1 MYQPDR
7 SGAPVPAARYA
18 TETVTMSV
26 VAGAVWSQR
35 PQRRIPQL
43 RCMEPPRRSGSAIRA
58 VVGSGEPLYRAGITC
73 VLERAGVDVVAAAG
87 SADDLSRKARAYHPD
102 VAVVDV
108 DMPLA
113 GGVGDCV
120 QAARRIRA
128 LDPRT
133 AVMALSRRADERYA
147 LAVLGE
153 QPEGFGYLLK
163 ARIRDVED
171 FTASVRRV
179 ANGGSAIDPIV
190 VSRLA
195 ARHEDS
201 DPIGDLTA
209 RERQVLVLMAEGRS
223 NSSIARALVV
233 TIAAVERHIT
243 SIFVKLGLP
252 PDPDDHRRV
261 LAVLRYLG
269 R

>member
-1 MYQPDR
+1 
-7 SGAPVPAARYA
+7 
-18 TETVTMSV
+18 MSV
-26 VAGAVWSQR
+26 AADAVWSQR
-35 PQRRIPQL
+35 PLRGIPQL
-43 RCMEPPRRSGSAIRA
+43 RCIEAPRPSGSPIRA
-58 VVGSGEPLYRAGITC
+58 VVGSDEPLYRAGITC
-73 VLERAGVDVVAAAG
+73 VLERAGVDVVAAAD
-87 SADDLSRKARAYHPD
+87 SADALSRKARAYHPD
-102 VAVVDV
+102 VAVVDI

-113 GGVGDCV
+113 GGDDCV
-120 QAARRIRA
+120 EAARRIRA

-133 AVMALSRRADERYA
+133 AVVALSRRADERYA

-153 QPEGFGYLLK
+153 QAEGFGYLLK
-163 ARIRDVED
+163 ARIRDAED

-179 ANGGSAIDPIV
+179 ADGGSAIDPTV
-190 VSRLA
+190 VARLA

-201 DPIGDLTA
+201 DPIGDLTT
-209 RERQVLVLMAEGRS
+209 RERQVLALMAEGRS
-223 NSSIARALVV
+223 NSSIASGLVV

-243 SIFVKLGLP
+243 SIFAKLGLP

>member
-1 MYQPDR
+1 MGQPDR
-7 SGAPVPAARYA
+7 GAFAPAAGYA
-18 TETVTMSV
+18 TGAVTMSV
-26 VAGAVWSQR
+26 AADAVWSPR
-35 PQRRIPQL
+35 PPRRIPHL
-43 RCMEPPRRSGSAIRA
+43 RCVKPPRPSGSPIRA
-58 VVGSGEPLYRAGITC
+58 LVGSDEPLYRAGITC
-73 VLERAGVDVVAAAG
+73 VLERAGVAVVAAAG

-102 VAVVDV
+102 VAVVDI

-113 GGVGDCV
+113 GGGGDCV
-120 QAARRIRA
+120 EAARRIRA

-153 QPEGFGYLLK
+153 QAEGFGYLLK
-163 ARIRDVED
+163 ARIRDVGD

-179 ANGGSAIDPIV
+179 ADGGSAIDPVV

-209 RERQVLVLMAEGRS
+209 RERQVLALMAEGRS
-223 NSSIARALVV
+223 NSSIASELVV

-243 SIFVKLGLP
+243 SIFAKLGLP
-252 PDPDDHRRV
+252 PDADDHRRV

>member
-1 MYQPDR
+1 
-7 SGAPVPAARYA
+7 
-18 TETVTMSV
+18 
-26 VAGAVWSQR
+26 
-35 PQRRIPQL
+35 
-43 RCMEPPRRSGSAIRA
+43 
-58 VVGSGEPLYRAGITC
+58 
-73 VLERAGVDVVAAAG
+73 
-87 SADDLSRKARAYHPD
+87 ADDLSRKARAYHPD
-102 VAVVDV
+102 VAVVDI

-113 GGVGDCV
+113 GGDGDCV
-120 QAARRIRA
+120 EAARRIRA

-163 ARIRDVED
+163 TRIRDVED

-179 ANGGSAIDPIV
+179 AAGGSAIDPRV

-195 ARHEDS
+195 GRHENP

-209 RERQVLVLMAEGRS
+209 RERQVLALIAEGRS
-223 NSSIARALVV
+223 NSSIASGLVV

-243 SIFVKLGLP
+243 SIFGKLGLP
-252 PDPDDHRRV
+252 PDRDDHRRV